1 MLVVIFLECT
11 SSRYHKHGEEKEEGL
26 LEQKMILDGDLPEIR
41 HDAALYLYLHLW
53 MSVSMCITLY
63 LLSMCITLYLC

>member
-26 LEQKMILDGDLPEIR
+26 LEQKMIFDGDLPEIR

-63 LLSMCITLYLC
+63 LC